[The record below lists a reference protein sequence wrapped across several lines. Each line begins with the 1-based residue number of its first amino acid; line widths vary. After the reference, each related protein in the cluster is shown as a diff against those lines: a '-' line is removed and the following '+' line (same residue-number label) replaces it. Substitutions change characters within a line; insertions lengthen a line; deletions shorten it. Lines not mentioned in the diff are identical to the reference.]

1 MKLYKNGKELLMGEV
16 SYNSLYGLKLTNIN
30 GEPEFI
36 KVRIVDNLD
45 NWELYNGEIK
55 ILTETKIIS
64 KSKKR
69 PFVLKTKEYL
79 FFNGHKTDSVY
90 YQKIGEIENGFMRTS
105 YSVLMS
111 HIKNHIK
118 QRKLEYAQLI
128 FKNKI

>member
-1 MKLYKNGKELLMGEV
+1 MKLYKSEKGELLMGKI
-16 SYNSLYGLKLTNIN
+16 SWGSLFGLKLTNAN

-36 KVRIVDNLD
+36 NVDTDSD
-45 NWELYNGEIK
+45 NWELYNSEIK
-55 ILTETKIIS
+55 IETETETKIIS

-79 FFNGHKTDSVY
+79 FFNGHTTNCVY

-111 HIKNHIK
+111 HIK

>member
-1 MKLYKNGKELLMGEV
+1 MKLYKSEKGELLMGKI
-16 SYNSLYGLKLTNIN
+16 SRWGSLFGLKLTNAN

-36 KVRIVDNLD
+36 KVDTDSD

-55 ILTETKIIS
+55 IETETKIIS

-79 FFNGHKTDSVY
+79 FFNGHRTDCVY
-90 YQKIGEIENGFMRTS
+90 YQRIGEIENGFMRTS

-111 HIKNHIK
+111 HIKP
-118 QRKLEYAQLI
+118 RKLEYAQLI